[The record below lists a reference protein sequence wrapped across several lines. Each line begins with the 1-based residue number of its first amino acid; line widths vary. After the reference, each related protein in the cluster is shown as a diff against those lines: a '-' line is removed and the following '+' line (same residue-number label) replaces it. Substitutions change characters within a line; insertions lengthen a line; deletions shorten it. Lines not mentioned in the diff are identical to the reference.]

1 MKEQKS
7 QAPKVLARQFHAKRV
22 AHLKLKE
29 AFDRLSWI
37 VEQEPENVEDIVLL
51 VGPSG
56 CGKSTLMKRLE
67 ADIQS
72 KYLAEMEADPG
83 FVPVI
88 YSRLTAPQDGNF
100 NWKDFFSRLLE
111 AFNDILIRKKVIL
124 HPEAMLDGE
133 IIVSIR
139 ALVREELRRAVRN
152 AFSFRRTKFLLLD
165 EAGHLLLTKSS
176 LPARVQFEL
185 IKSVAQELHIPII
198 LAGDYSLLRILE
210 LNGQLTRRTEVVHFS
225 RYSVE
230 EMSDPKG
237 MAGKSFRNAVFSL
250 LEAMPIEKE
259 DGLVDHMD
267 YFYQFSIGNIGHLKK
282 WLLKA
287 LWLAL
292 KSEEKVLTRAILE
305 SARLKNKALKLFLDE
320 AMLGES
326 TLEDIDDDELTRA
339 LGLENT
345 PSRARL

>member
-1 MKEQKS
+1 MKENKS
-7 QAPKVLARQFHAKRV
+7 QEPKVLAREFHAKRV

-29 AFDRLSWI
+29 VFDRLSWI

-67 ADIQS
+67 ADIHS
-72 KYLAEMEADPG
+72 KYLADMESDPG

-152 AFSFRRTKFLLLD
+152 AFAFRRTKFLLLD

-185 IKSVAQELHIPII
+185 IKSVA
-198 LAGDYSLLRILE
+198 
-210 LNGQLTRRTEVVHFS
+210 
-225 RYSVE
+225 
-230 EMSDPKG
+230 
-237 MAGKSFRNAVFSL
+237 
-250 LEAMPIEKE
+250 
-259 DGLVDHMD
+259 
-267 YFYQFSIGNIGHLKK
+267 
-282 WLLKA
+282 
-287 LWLAL
+287 
-292 KSEEKVLTRAILE
+292 
-305 SARLKNKALKLFLDE
+305 
-320 AMLGES
+320 
-326 TLEDIDDDELTRA
+326 
-339 LGLENT
+339 
-345 PSRARL
+345 